1 MIEPWSAQRVRATLV
16 RSMST
21 RFYVRNP
28 EMAAVSRGS
37 GYLFI
42 RPGHATVVMSPV
54 DVEALSQ
61 LLDDLSY
68 PRAEATLEEH
78 ADRELLDFLVEK
90 RILLAGTEEE
100 MMAHVPRAASPVDAR
115 PFRRLVV
122 GLTGAIASAQMV
134 SNLFQMARHHCERI
148 DVILTE
154 SAQKIVR
161 PELLEYLGLHVW
173 SDAFEAR
180 GQVNVPHIHLAQAA
194 DMVVVMPASAH
205 TLYKLA
211 HGACSDL
218 LSLTIAATSAP
229 VVLVPAMNSAMWTS
243 PAVAR
248 NVAQLRE
255 DGMYVVSPR
264 AGTEVSNPGGDPLLD
279 DVVGGAGIASAYLPL
294 VLASI
299 LAVHRNA
306 AMD

>member
-1 MIEPWSAQRVRATLV
+1 MA
-16 RSMST
+16 T
-21 RFYVRNP
+21 RFYIRNP
-28 EMAAVSRGS
+28 EMAAIARGS

-42 RPGHATVVMSPV
+42 RPGLSPVVMSPV
-54 DVEALSQ
+54 DVETLSQ

-68 PRAEATLEEH
+68 PMVEVQLEEH

-90 RILLAGTEEE
+90 EILLAGTEEE
-100 MMAHVPRAASPVDAR
+100 MMTHVPQASAPQDSR
-115 PFRRLVV
+115 IFRRLVF
-122 GLTGAIASAQMV
+122 GLTGAVASAQMAW
-134 SNLFQMARHHCERI
+134 SLFHLARQYCERV

-180 GQVNVPHIHLAQAA
+180 GEVNVPHIHLAQTA

-218 LSLTIAATSAP
+218 LSLTIAATPAP
-229 VVLVPAMNSAMWTS
+229 VVLVPAMNAAMWTS

-248 NVAQLRE
+248 NVARLRE

-264 AGTEVSNPGGDPLLD
+264 AGTEVSNPTGEQLVD
-279 DVVGGAGIASAYLPL
+279 DVIGGGGISYAHLPA

-306 AMD
+306 DLG